1 MRIVD
6 PILAVMLLLSACV
19 NPPDEEMEVLEKISY
34 TKLNFYQMLKHLNLL
49 VLKITKIAA
58 GY

>member
-34 TKLNFYQMLKHLNLL
+34 TKLNFYQMLKYLNLL